1 MNSALL
7 SVADDD
13 GGGMFGYAGPH
24 TRKRGE
30 THSVRTA
37 ETIMLLP
44 ME

>member
-1 MNSALL
+1 MNWALL

-13 GGGMFGYAGPH
+13 GGMFGYAGPH
-24 TRKRGE
+24 TKKRGE